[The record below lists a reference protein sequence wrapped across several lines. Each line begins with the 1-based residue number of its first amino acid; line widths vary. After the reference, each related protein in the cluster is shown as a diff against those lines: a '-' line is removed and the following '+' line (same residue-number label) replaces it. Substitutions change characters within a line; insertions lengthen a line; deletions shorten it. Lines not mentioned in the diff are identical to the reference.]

1 VPPEEL
7 APAVAAYRENQA
19 GSDPSDFSG
28 VVPNFQ
34 VAAFM
39 TAHCDADD
47 RRGRAIAGA
56 AARWYLGDN
65 EAPLNRVRFGPDF
78 DRARFAKYTDDALVR
93 DRMVVG
99 GDPDTCSRVVEAWVG
114 VGVDQL
120 ILMVQAG
127 VTPHDEV
134 MRAIELLGTKVL
146 PRFQDPS

>member
-19 GSDPSDFSG
+19 AADPSDFFG

-78 DRARFAKYTDDALVR
+78 DRAR